1 MVHISICLNKINSL
15 HLIQWLFFQKFHYMK
30 TKTLLLTLFCISL
43 ISSCNNSPR
52 SPSDSE
58 QPNTLTSPVI
68 NIATSPIKG
77 VDFSK
82 AKSPYA
88 NGELPKE
95 QLVKID
101 AGHLIVFSKT
111 PVGLKHCFEEL
122 KSLLNDNNKSFDA
135 PDVNNILLASYVD
148 GIEDYESLDLSLQ
161 TNAVQYKK

>member
-1 MVHISICLNKINSL
+1 M
-15 HLIQWLFFQKFHYMK
+15 LF
-30 TKTLLLTLFCISL
+30 
-43 ISSCNNSPR
+43 ISSCNNSPK

-58 QPNTLTSPVI
+58 QPNTLKSSVI
-68 NIATSPIKG
+68 NTITSPIIG

-122 KSLLNDNNKSFDA
+122 KSIINDNNKSFNT
-135 PDVNNILLASYVD
+135 PDVNDVLLASYVD

-161 TNAVQYKK
+161 SGSSEVTKGWNLPNGWNIGLVLNKDVYSIMFVPPKKE